1 MNKSFATAVLALA
14 MSVIAVDLS
23 FAQSQAGRMMGMAG
37 GGCPMMGM
45 MGQGMMGQGM
55 MGQGPMGQ
63 GPKGQGRMA
72 GNQEMMGAIAE
83 SRLAHL
89 KGELKITDAQTV
101 AWNKLAE
108 AIRKSAASRT
118 ERMRG
123 KWSGDEPGKT
133 LVERLE
139 AHEQFM
145 SARLDELKQI
155 KAAWSELYQGL
166 TESQK
171 KEADE
176 IVLPMMGMGGP
187 GMGMRFR

>member
-83 SRLAHL
+83 SRLTHL
-89 KGELKITDAQTV
+89 KGELKITDAQADV
-101 AWNKLAE
+101 WKAYAD
-108 AIRKSAASRT
+108 AIKARADVMQGMRT
-118 ERMRG
+118 SMMDAMDKGGAIERMDIRT
-123 KWSGDEPGKT
+123 KSM
-133 LVERLE
+133 E
-139 AHEQFM
+139 AM
-145 SARLDELKQI
+145 VGSM
-155 KAAWSELYQGL
+155 KAVKPATEKLYAAL
-166 TESQK
+166 TADQK
-171 KEADE
+171 KVADQL
-176 IVLPMMGMGGP
+176 IGVDCGAM
-187 GMGMRFR
+187 

>member
-45 MGQGMMGQGM
+45 MGQGMMGQG
-55 MGQGPMGQ
+55 PMGQ

-89 KGELKITDAQTV
+89 KGELKITDAQADV
-101 AWNKLAE
+101 WKAYAD
-108 AIRKSAASRT
+108 AIKARADVMQGMRT
-118 ERMRG
+118 SMMDAMDKGGAIERMDIRI
-123 KWSGDEPGKT
+123 KSMEAM
-133 LVERLE
+133 VESMQAVKPATEKLY
-139 AHEQFM
+139 
-145 SARLDELKQI
+145 
-155 KAAWSELYQGL
+155 AALAAD
-166 TESQK
+166 QK
-171 KEADE
+171 KVADQL
-176 IVLPMMGMGGP
+176 IGVDCGAL
-187 GMGMRFR
+187 